1 MLLLGRKRCTRH
13 RTNPSSHIGQKL
25 GESPLSDRAKELREA
40 ALGGVHGNL
49 WDVPPADR
57 TEEPRGA
64 PLAEIAE
71 QLRTVSPISL
81 EQRETEAER
90 GQVSEP
96 RDQGGGEVVS
106 CGPME
111 GGLEGCGSMKG
122 GLEGCGSLE
131 GWHSACS
138 SEAEFCSVSS
148 RPPAINPRIRVNS
161 QSEDSEGSYNE
172 VGEDTEDTCEEKGED
187 RDQEVLGP
195 LYIGSREVEL
205 EDGPVLLQLY
215 GEGGLQQWGPEAL
228 RQGGGLAMV
237 DMVGL
242 VYQGEEELAG
252 ILGRSRGAGAY
263 LSQYWTGFF
272 PFLLLQLTEADVE
285 AAAGVGEQEASLLRE
300 VASLPHRVVLGQGRG
315 EREWGLEALARY
327 HLHCTTCRGREAGSG
342 TREGGSRAR
351 EGGSRS
357 LSSSEWKCGGQ
368 CRLQGTNPHRRQ
380 LGRSRRKKTFFQSVR
395 RTIRVRGG
403 RGQGSTSNLVNPNS

>member
-1 MLLLGRKRCTRH
+1 MLLGRKRGTRH
-13 RTNPSSHIGQKL
+13 RTNPSSHLGQKL
-25 GESPLSDRAKELREA
+25 GESPLSDRGKDPREA
-40 ALGGVHGNL
+40 PLGGIPGEL
-49 WDVPPADR
+49 WGAPPDDR
-57 TEEPRGA
+57 TEELRGA
-64 PLAEIAE
+64 PLAAIAE
-71 QLRTVSPISL
+71 QLRT
-81 EQRETEAER
+81 EGETEAEG

-106 CGPME
+106 CCSLE
-111 GGLEGCGSMKG
+111 GGLEGC
-122 GLEGCGSLE
+122 ESLE

-148 RPPAINPRIRVNS
+148 RPPAINPRITVNS
-161 QSEDSEGSYNE
+161 QSEDSEGNYDE
-172 VGEDTEDTCEEKGED
+172 AGEDTEDTCEEKEED
-187 RDQEVLGP
+187 REQEVLGP

-228 RQGGGLAMV
+228 RQGGGLASV

-272 PFLLLQLTEADVE
+272 PFLLLQLTEADVD

-327 HLHCTTCRGREAGSG
+327 HLHCTTCKGREGGSG
-342 TREGGSRAR
+342 GREGGSRNR

-357 LSSSEWKCGGQ
+357 LSSSEWRCGGQ
-368 CRLQGTNPHRRQ
+368 CRLQGINPHRRQ
-380 LGRSRRKKTFFQSVR
+380 LSRSRRKKTFFQSVR

-403 RGQGSTSNLVNPNS
+403 RGQGSTSNLVIPNS